1 MQAPFHQF
9 SRLPQQKPH
18 WFMGNK
24 NFGAMNEIDAVKK
37 FYTEMKEHRF
47 VKNRTGNLFLF
58 RFCIFWEGSNPCLFV
73 NDLELVKKIQV
84 TDFDHFADLG
94 FVDQRYR
101 KEARLVFGLA
111 DLCGEEW
118 KRLKRLVNPAFS
130 MPRVRKATGSVN
142 EVAKKMN
149 RYLDELK
156 GEKIE
161 LYTLTNQFAMTTI
174 ASVAFG
180 VEIDCFKDG
189 ENEFMKHG
197 SSMVVEWRFMLM
209 DMFPS
214 LMRWFNISLMNPT
227 GEKFFQKLAE
237 GLVKQRENSTAE
249 HNDVMHALVKASKED
264 PEVMTPNMMVLTIA
278 QFFVDGYWSF
288 TEVFAGIMY
297 LITVNPEVQ
306 VFHPTHSQNL
316 ILRSLVTKLLSTIHT
331 GTSLM
336 LTAH

>member
-1 MQAPFHQF
+1 
-9 SRLPQQKPH
+9 
-18 WFMGNK
+18 MGNK
-24 NFGAMNEIDAVKK
+24 SFGAINEIDAVKQ
-37 FYTEMKEHRF
+37 FYTEMKQHRF
-47 VKNRTGNLFLF
+47 VKTCTGNFFLF

-101 KEARLVFGLA
+101 KEVRLVFGLA

-130 MPRVRKATGSVN
+130 MPRVRKATRSVN
-142 EVAKKMN
+142 EVAEKMN
-149 RYLDELK
+149 RYLDESVGKK
-156 GEKIE
+156 GERID

-197 SSMVVEWRFMLM
+197 SSMVVEWRFTLM
-209 DMFPS
+209 DIFPS
-214 LMRWFNISLMNPT
+214 LMRFFNISLMNPT

-249 HNDVMHALVKASKED
+249 HNDVMHSLMKASKED
-264 PEVMTPNMMVLTIA
+264 PELMTPNMMVLTIA

-316 ILRSLVTKLLSTIHT
+316 IVCSLVTKLLSTIHIHAC
-331 GTSLM
+331 TSIM
-336 LTAH
+336 PTAH